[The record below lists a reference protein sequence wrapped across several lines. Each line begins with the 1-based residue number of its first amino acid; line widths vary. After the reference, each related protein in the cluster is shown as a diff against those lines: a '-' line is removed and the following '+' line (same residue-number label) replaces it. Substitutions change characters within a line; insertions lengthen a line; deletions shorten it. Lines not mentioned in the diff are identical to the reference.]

1 MRSVITVLVL
11 VIFFAQFAS
20 AEIIISQQPIEV
32 YNLGD
37 VLDTSITL
45 TTSKGIY
52 DYLQISLICNNYE
65 AILPKEEIS
74 LIANSELIIE
84 KSVFLINKFIGLAV
98 GTCQIKVSLEDS
110 PQNFLFSNEF
120 EISNSLDIESSI
132 EKKDLE
138 PGDSILI
145 NGNATKKNGK
155 PVTGFVNFTLMLP
168 DLSEYGSYQGT
179 IIRGDFSINIPIPN
193 DAKAGNYFIK
203 VEAYEEDPL
212 GETTNTGITGH
223 DIFIK
228 QVPTSLE
235 ILFENQE
242 VEPGTDLK
250 VKAILYDQTGE
261 KINSSVIITV
271 KDKNNKILEQI
282 EISTGE
288 FLEFLIA
295 YNEPPAQ
302 WTIIGLSN
310 RMSGES
316 HFEIIEKQDV
326 KVDIINNTLILKN
339 IGNVFYNSSLMIKFG
354 NETIKINLELEVDEV
369 KKYSLKAPDGEY
381 VLEIIVDEESK
392 LTENVALTG
401 RSISVKEIS
410 DFGVLFETPIVWIF
424 VILILGS
431 VSYVLYRKGFKKT
444 FFGRIN
450 FGKIKDKDKK
460 IFGKKTTL
468 INPKNKAELSLSIR
482 GEKQNSSIVC
492 LKLKNFEDIKKE
504 AESTKETFGK
514 IISLIEENKAY
525 AYENHD
531 NLFFILAPAITRT
544 FKNEMRA
551 IEIAQKI
558 EEILKKHNKLF
569 KQKIDFGISIS
580 CGEIIVKKEKDA
592 LKFMSFGNFMADAK
606 KISRISKGEIYLSKK
621 FREKIISKVKT
632 EKLEKSGVDVYT
644 IKEIKKGRA
653 EHKKFLEQFIK
664 RLEEKKPDDKK
675 KN

>member
-32 YNLGD
+32 YNFGD

-52 DYLQISLICNNYE
+52 DDLQISLICNNYE
-65 AILPKEEIS
+65 AILHVEQIS
-74 LIANSELIIE
+74 LFANNELTIE
-84 KSVFLINKFIGLAV
+84 KSIFLIKRFIGES
-98 GTCQIKVSLEDS
+98 GGSCKIKASLEDS
-110 PQNFLFSNEF
+110 SQDSVFSNEF
-120 EISNSLDIESSI
+120 EISNSLNIESRI
-132 EKKDLE
+132 EEKDFE
-138 PGDSILI
+138 PGDNILI
-145 NGNATKKNGK
+145 NGNVTKKNEK

-179 IIRGDFSINIPIPN
+179 IIGGDFSINIPIPN

-235 ILFENQE
+235 ILFENQD

-271 KDKNNKILEQI
+271 KDKTNKILEQV
-282 EISTGE
+282 EIFTGE
-288 FLEFLIA
+288 FFEFPIA

-310 RMSGES
+310 KMSSES

-326 KVDIINNTLILKN
+326 QVDVINNTLILRN

-354 NETIKINLELEVDEV
+354 DESIRIDLELEVDEV

-381 VLEIIVDEESK
+381 VLEIIVDEKSK
-392 LTENVALTG
+392 LTENVVLTG
-401 RSISVKEIS
+401 KSISVKEIS
-410 DFGVLFETPIVWIF
+410 DFGILFETPIVWIF

-460 IFGKKTTL
+460 IFGKTSTL

-482 GEKQNSSIVC
+482 GEKQNSSLVC

-514 IISLIEENKAY
+514 IINLVEENKAY
-525 AYENHD
+525 TYENHD

-544 FKNEMRA
+544 FNNEMKA
-551 IEIAQKI
+551 IGIAQKI

-580 CGEIIVKKEKDA
+580 CGEIIVKKEKNV

-621 FREKIISKVKT
+621 FREKIISRVKT
-632 EKLEKSGVDVYT
+632 EKFEKAGVDVYT

-675 KN
+675 KD